1 MFSFFEPNG
10 WLLLGYRSRPGG
22 TLILLVR
29 YAALKTSPSIPARRR
44 GKSFISFAINFCINK
59 STSKYMSQNTLNSLP
74 AISYNIHTII
84 VKLRLCAKPTLLY
97 TFINIF
103 STAPP
108 VPFPKNLLCE
118 RYLTSIVLGLLYLSF
133 LAVSAIPHLGHLP
146 ALSATT
152 SGCIAHT

>member
-10 WLLLGYRSRPGG
+10 WLLLGYRSRPGR
-22 TLILLVR
+22 TLIRLVR
-29 YAALKTSPSIPARRR
+29 YAALKTSPSIPAQRR

-97 TFINIF
+97 GFKIF
-103 STAPP
+103 STALPI
-108 VPFPKNLLCE
+108 PFSKIYQVSVISRPSFWDYSI
-118 RYLTSIVLGLLYLSF
+118 YLF
-133 LAVSAIPHLGHLP
+133 
-146 ALSATT
+146 
-152 SGCIAHT
+152 